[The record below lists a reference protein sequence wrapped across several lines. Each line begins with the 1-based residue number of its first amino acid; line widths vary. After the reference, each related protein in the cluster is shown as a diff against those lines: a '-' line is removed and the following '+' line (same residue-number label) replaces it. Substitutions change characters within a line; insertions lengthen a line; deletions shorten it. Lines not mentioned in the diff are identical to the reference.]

1 MADKTLNVRVKH
13 RYDTEANWTSKNPVL
28 LAGELAFSKDKNGR
42 YKVGDGTSK
51 WTDLPYATANSL
63 AEHASGEGFEYGY
76 AYSKTITIPKTTT
89 VTTYYVQIAKDA
101 DFRFKNYYIR
111 TSGNNTQYSFKAEIS
126 ANAYMSPHIILN
138 TQKYNTNEV
147 KNILVCKGTTNSACH
162 NIFLVIDSA
171 TSYNK
176 TIYIWSDN
184 SLLDTVSTTAPAT
197 ATELNVNIL
206 TEDFIYTSKKVVANI
221 SGSAT
226 SAPWSGITGKP
237 STYPPSSHTHSYLP
251 LNGGTLTGALTAPNI
266 IASNY
271 FTTPTMLGEGSTS
284 TYYHRVDFGHSGVNQ
299 FDFYEYG
306 GLYNFYQ
313 NQSAGKDKAV
323 LLGKITANGW
333 EGNVVGNV
341 TGKASTA
348 GTADVANSVDWSKVT
363 NKPSTFT
370 PSSHSHTFNQISD
383 RTTYI
388 YDASTSRT
396 KNTVLAAPNGSDG
409 KATFRALTAADI
421 PNLTKSKISDFP
433 TSMPA
438 SDVSSWAKASTKPSY
453 TKAEVGLGNV
463 DNTADANKSVKYATS
478 AGSAESCTGNAATAT
493 KLATS
498 RTVSGGTDITM
509 SFNYDGSGNS
519 LANIGYYNCN
529 ASNGNTNNYPY
540 HRFAKLD
547 VIADPYRD
555 QTMTVYIT
563 QDYNGGCFG
572 IARISLRTN
581 NSSYV
586 SEAEAK
592 WLVRSGFSADA
603 LQVAIYEVYGKTYA
617 DAFIKLPGTYNGT
630 VIRAIANGGRGSISR
645 TWTLIN
651 SREVDSTTTSDAKT
665 STESYVNITTAG
677 TEIHNQAYSKIITG
691 VDAGT
696 TSAANSVAW
705 GGISGKPA
713 IVGKTIKSR
722 SNLGDANWTD
732 LTTAQG
738 LIPDMAFISYWN
750 GAFSGAS
757 SNLAY
762 CNKGAFGSIVTKNI
776 NDYATANHNHDS
788 VYAKLSHNHAISDI
802 TNLQTTLNGKAN
814 SSHTHSYLP
823 LSGGT
828 LTGNLTVNG
837 GITTSSDII
846 IPSICFSQDKDS
858 IALGMTAD
866 NTIIVPNHKITIGN
880 LLKANGGISTE
891 DISTTNIDITKLT
904 FTRSTAAS
912 INFSNNKV
920 SINSAGLN
928 VDNGASFGA
937 AISINGTVIAN
948 GSVRFIDYYSESTG
962 DGNTRRAV
970 SSSAT
975 DGLKVGYL
983 KSKTNSSTS
992 KKQFCVMGQW
1002 GKEDDFGNATTKGSW
1017 TTGYI
1022 LIDSTSDVRLK
1033 KNIKNTDISA
1043 LPIINQMKVRQF
1055 DWKETG
1061 VHQQLGLVADELDK
1075 FDPLLTVGGGYE
1087 ADGSMYVKQIDRLLL
1102 TEYAIKGIQEQ
1113 QDEIVELQKENKEL
1127 KQKISEIDTLKDEL
1141 IQLKALIMNK

>member
-51 WTDLPYATANSL
+51 WTDLPYAYDSDINNVANK
-63 AEHASGEGFEYGY
+63 ASDFKYKYELSESQGSSFYTKLFTLTVTQYSNYNYQFAITSRTDGVSYVNVYADSSNSTYIQNCTIRYTHNNSVSDIVINNVKGFLYKDANKNATRLEVWMKVDAWGDIRLFDKTIGDRNGTLTWNTDFKRETGFP
-76 AYSKTITIPKTTT
+76 ASSNSDTITIVNPTPYT
-89 VTTYYVQIAKDA
+89 I
-101 DFRFKNYYIR
+101 
-111 TSGNNTQYSFKAEIS
+111 SWNN
-126 ANAYMSPHIILN
+126 
-138 TQKYNTNEV
+138 
-147 KNILVCKGTTNSACH
+147 
-162 NIFLVIDSA
+162 VI
-171 TSYNK
+171 NK
-176 TIYIWSDN
+176 P
-184 SLLDTVSTTAPAT
+184 L
-197 ATELNVNIL
+197 
-206 TEDFIYTSKKVVANI
+206 
-221 SGSAT
+221 
-226 SAPWSGITGKP
+226 
-237 STYPPSSHTHSYLP
+237 TYPPSSHTHSYLP

-341 TGKASTA
+341 IGKAS
-348 GTADVANSVDWSKVT
+348 TADVANSVDWSKVT

-478 AGSAESCTGNAATAT
+478 AGSAGSCTGNAATAT

-563 QDYNGGCFG
+563 QDYNGGGFG
-572 IARISLRTN
+572 VARISLRTN

-651 SREVDSTTTSDAKT
+651 SREADSTTTSDAKT

-713 IVGKTIKSR
+713 IVGKTIKSC

-846 IPSICFSQDKDS
+846 IPSICFSQNKDS

-866 NTIIVPNHKITIGN
+866 NTIIVPNHKIAIGN

-904 FTRSTAAS
+904 FTGSTAAS
-912 INFSNNKV
+912 INFSNRKV

-928 VDNGASFGA
+928 VDNGATFGA
-937 AISINGTVIAN
+937 AISIDGTVIAN

-970 SSSAT
+970 SSAAT

-1141 IQLKALIMNK
+1141 VQLKALIMNK

>member
-138 TQKYNTNEV
+138 TQEYNTNEV

-341 TGKASTA
+341 TG
-348 GTADVANSVDWSKVT
+348 
-363 NKPSTFT
+363 
-370 PSSHSHTFNQISD
+370 
-383 RTTYI
+383 
-388 YDASTSRT
+388 
-396 KNTVLAAPNGSDG
+396 
-409 KATFRALTAADI
+409 
-421 PNLTKSKISDFP
+421 
-433 TSMPA
+433 
-438 SDVSSWAKASTKPSY
+438 
-453 TKAEVGLGNV
+453 NV
-463 DNTADANKSVKYATS
+463 
-478 AGSAESCTGNAATAT
+478 TGNAATAT

-555 QTMTVYIT
+555 QTMTVYIS
-563 QDYNGGCFG
+563 QDYNNGCFG

-651 SREVDSTTTSDAKT
+651 SREADSTTTSDAKT

-750 GAFSGAS
+750 GAFSGTS

-828 LTGNLTVNG
+828 LTGNLIVNG

-866 NTIIVPNHKITIGN
+866 NTIIVPNHKIAIGN

-904 FTRSTAAS
+904 FTGSTAAS
-912 INFSNNKV
+912 INFSNRKV

-928 VDNGASFGA
+928 VDNGATFGA
-937 AISINGTVIAN
+937 AISID

-962 DGNTRRAV
+962 DGNRRRAV
-970 SSSAT
+970 SSSVT
-975 DGLKVGYL
+975 DGLKVGFL

-1017 TTGYI
+1017 TMGYI

-1141 IQLKALIMNK
+1141 VQLKALIMNK

>member
-333 EGNVVGNV
+333 EGNVVG
-341 TGKASTA
+341 
-348 GTADVANSVDWSKVT
+348 SV
-363 NKPSTFT
+363 
-370 PSSHSHTFNQISD
+370 
-383 RTTYI
+383 
-388 YDASTSRT
+388 
-396 KNTVLAAPNGSDG
+396 
-409 KATFRALTAADI
+409 
-421 PNLTKSKISDFP
+421 
-433 TSMPA
+433 
-438 SDVSSWAKASTKPSY
+438 
-453 TKAEVGLGNV
+453 
-463 DNTADANKSVKYATS
+463 
-478 AGSAESCTGNAATAT
+478 TGNAATAT

-651 SREVDSTTTSDAKT
+651 SREADSTTTSDAKT

-750 GAFSGAS
+750 GAFSDTS

-866 NTIIVPNHKITIGN
+866 NTIIVPNHKIAIGN

-904 FTRSTAAS
+904 FTGSTAAS
-912 INFSNNKV
+912 INFSNRKV

-928 VDNGASFGA
+928 VDNGATFGA
-937 AISINGTVIAN
+937 AISIDGTVIAN

-975 DGLKVGYL
+975 DGLKVGFL

-1141 IQLKALIMNK
+1141 VQLKALIMNK

>member
-63 AEHASGEGFEYGY
+63 AEHASREGFEYGY

-138 TQKYNTNEV
+138 TQQYNTNEV

-341 TGKASTA
+341 TG
-348 GTADVANSVDWSKVT
+348 
-363 NKPSTFT
+363 
-370 PSSHSHTFNQISD
+370 
-383 RTTYI
+383 
-388 YDASTSRT
+388 
-396 KNTVLAAPNGSDG
+396 
-409 KATFRALTAADI
+409 
-421 PNLTKSKISDFP
+421 
-433 TSMPA
+433 
-438 SDVSSWAKASTKPSY
+438 
-453 TKAEVGLGNV
+453 
-463 DNTADANKSVKYATS
+463 
-478 AGSAESCTGNAATAT
+478 NAATAT

-651 SREVDSTTTSDAKT
+651 SREADSTTTSDAKT

-713 IVGKTIKSR
+713 IVEKTIKSR

-866 NTIIVPNHKITIGN
+866 NTIIVPNHKIAIGN

-928 VDNGASFGA
+928 VDNGATFGA
-937 AISINGTVIAN
+937 AISVSGSITAN

-970 SSSAT
+970 SSSVI

-1127 KQKISEIDTLKDEL
+1127 KQKIYEIDTLKDEL
-1141 IQLKALIMNK
+1141 VQLKALIMNK

>member
-51 WTDLPYATANSL
+51 WIDLPYATANSL
-63 AEHASGEGFEYGY
+63 AEHASREGFEYGY

-101 DFRFKNYYIR
+101 DFRFKNYYIK

-126 ANAYMSPHIILN
+126 ANAYMGPHIILN
-138 TQKYNTNEV
+138 TQQYNTNEV
-147 KNILVCKGTTNSACH
+147 KNILICKGTTNSACH

-226 SAPWSGITGKP
+226 SAPWSGITG
-237 STYPPSSHTHSYLP
+237 
-251 LNGGTLTGALTAPNI
+251 
-266 IASNY
+266 
-271 FTTPTMLGEGSTS
+271 
-284 TYYHRVDFGHSGVNQ
+284 
-299 FDFYEYG
+299 
-306 GLYNFYQ
+306 
-313 NQSAGKDKAV
+313 
-323 LLGKITANGW
+323 
-333 EGNVVGNV
+333 
-341 TGKASTA
+341 
-348 GTADVANSVDWSKVT
+348 
-363 NKPSTFT
+363 KPSTFT

-493 KLATS
+493 KLVTS

-651 SREVDSTTTSDAKT
+651 SREADSTTTSDAKT

-866 NTIIVPNHKITIGN
+866 NTIIVPNHKIAIGN

-912 INFSNNKV
+912 INFSNRKV

-928 VDNGASFGA
+928 VDNGATFGA
-937 AISINGTVIAN
+937 AISVSGSITAN

-970 SSSAT
+970 SSSVT

-1141 IQLKALIMNK
+1141 VQLKALIMNK

>member
-51 WTDLPYATANSL
+51 WTDLPYAYDSDINNVANK
-63 AEHASGEGFEYGY
+63 ASDFKYKYELSEGQGSSFYTKLFTLTVTQYSNYNYQFAITSRTDGVSYVNVY
-76 AYSKTITIPKTTT
+76 ADSSNSTYIQNCTIQYTHNNSVSDIVINNVKGFLYKDANKNATRLEVWMKVDAWGDIRLFDKTIGDRSGTLTWNTDFKRETGFPTSSNSDTITIVNPTPYT
-89 VTTYYVQIAKDA
+89 I
-101 DFRFKNYYIR
+101 
-111 TSGNNTQYSFKAEIS
+111 SWNN
-126 ANAYMSPHIILN
+126 
-138 TQKYNTNEV
+138 
-147 KNILVCKGTTNSACH
+147 
-162 NIFLVIDSA
+162 VI
-171 TSYNK
+171 
-176 TIYIWSDN
+176 
-184 SLLDTVSTTAPAT
+184 
-197 ATELNVNIL
+197 
-206 TEDFIYTSKKVVANI
+206 
-221 SGSAT
+221 
-226 SAPWSGITGKP
+226 
-237 STYPPSSHTHSYLP
+237 
-251 LNGGTLTGALTAPNI
+251 
-266 IASNY
+266 
-271 FTTPTMLGEGSTS
+271 
-284 TYYHRVDFGHSGVNQ
+284 
-299 FDFYEYG
+299 
-306 GLYNFYQ
+306 
-313 NQSAGKDKAV
+313 
-323 LLGKITANGW
+323 
-333 EGNVVGNV
+333 
-341 TGKASTA
+341 
-348 GTADVANSVDWSKVT
+348 

-478 AGSAESCTGNAATAT
+478 AGSAELCTGNAATAT
-493 KLATS
+493 KLVTS

-563 QDYNGGCFG
+563 QDYNGGGFG
-572 IARISLRTN
+572 VARISLRTN

-713 IVGKTIKSR
+713 IVEKTIKSR

-866 NTIIVPNHKITIGN
+866 NTIIVPNHKIAIGN

-904 FTRSTAAS
+904 FTGSTAAS
-912 INFSNNKV
+912 INFSNRKV

-928 VDNGASFGA
+928 VDNGATFGA
-937 AISINGTVIAN
+937 AISVSGSITAN

-970 SSSAT
+970 SSSVV

-1127 KQKISEIDTLKDEL
+1127 KQKISEIDILKDEL

>member
-333 EGNVVGNV
+333 EGNVTGNV
-341 TGKASTA
+341 
-348 GTADVANSVDWSKVT
+348 
-363 NKPSTFT
+363 
-370 PSSHSHTFNQISD
+370 
-383 RTTYI
+383 
-388 YDASTSRT
+388 
-396 KNTVLAAPNGSDG
+396 
-409 KATFRALTAADI
+409 
-421 PNLTKSKISDFP
+421 
-433 TSMPA
+433 
-438 SDVSSWAKASTKPSY
+438 
-453 TKAEVGLGNV
+453 
-463 DNTADANKSVKYATS
+463 
-478 AGSAESCTGNAATAT
+478 TGNAATAT

-651 SREVDSTTTSDAKT
+651 SREADSTTTSDAKT

-802 TNLQTTLNGKAN
+802 TNLQTALNGKAN
-814 SSHTHSYLP
+814 SSHTHPYLP

-828 LTGNLTVNG
+828 LTGNLIVNG

-866 NTIIVPNHKITIGN
+866 NTIIVPNHKIAIGN

-912 INFSNNKV
+912 INFSNSKV

-928 VDNGASFGA
+928 VDNGATFGA
-937 AISINGTVIAN
+937 AISID

-962 DGNTRRAV
+962 DGNRRRAV
-970 SSSAT
+970 SSSVT
-975 DGLKVGYL
+975 DGLKVGFL

-1017 TTGYI
+1017 TMGYI

>member
-51 WTDLPYATANSL
+51 WADLPYAYDSDINNVANK
-63 AEHASGEGFEYGY
+63 ASDFKYKYKLSEGQGSSFYT
-76 AYSKTITIPKTTT
+76 KLFTLT
-89 VTTYYVQIAKDA
+89 V
-101 DFRFKNYYIR
+101 
-111 TSGNNTQYSFKAEIS
+111 TQYSNYNYQFAITSRTDGVSYVNVYADSSNSTYIQNCTIRYTHNNSVSDIVINNVKGFLYKD
-126 ANAYMSPHIILN
+126 ANKNATRL
-138 TQKYNTNEV
+138 EV
-147 KNILVCKGTTNSACH
+147 WMKVDAWEDIRL
-162 NIFLVIDSA
+162 FD
-171 TSYNK
+171 K
-176 TIYIWSDN
+176 TIGDRSGTLTWNTDFKRETGFPASSNSDTI
-184 SLLDTVSTTAPAT
+184 TVVNPTPYTISWN
-197 ATELNVNIL
+197 NVIN
-206 TEDFIYTSKKVVANI
+206 
-221 SGSAT
+221 
-226 SAPWSGITGKP
+226 KP
-237 STYPPSSHTHSYLP
+237 LTYPPSSHTHSYLP

-498 RTVSGGTDITM
+498 RTVFGGTDITM

-563 QDYNGGCFG
+563 QDYNGGGFG
-572 IARISLRTN
+572 VARISLRTN

-651 SREVDSTTTSDAKT
+651 SREADSTTTSDAKT

-713 IVGKTIKSR
+713 IVEKTIKSR

-776 NDYATANHNHDS
+776 NDYAIANHNHDS

-802 TNLQTTLNGKAN
+802 TNLQTTLNG
-814 SSHTHSYLP
+814 
-823 LSGGT
+823 
-828 LTGNLTVNG
+828 
-837 GITTSSDII
+837 
-846 IPSICFSQDKDS
+846 
-858 IALGMTAD
+858 
-866 NTIIVPNHKITIGN
+866 
-880 LLKANGGISTE
+880 
-891 DISTTNIDITKLT
+891 
-904 FTRSTAAS
+904 
-912 INFSNNKV
+912 
-920 SINSAGLN
+920 
-928 VDNGASFGA
+928 
-937 AISINGTVIAN
+937 
-948 GSVRFIDYYSESTG
+948 
-962 DGNTRRAV
+962 
-970 SSSAT
+970 
-975 DGLKVGYL
+975 
-983 KSKTNSSTS
+983 
-992 KKQFCVMGQW
+992 
-1002 GKEDDFGNATTKGSW
+1002 
-1017 TTGYI
+1017 
-1022 LIDSTSDVRLK
+1022 
-1033 KNIKNTDISA
+1033 
-1043 LPIINQMKVRQF
+1043 
-1055 DWKETG
+1055 
-1061 VHQQLGLVADELDK
+1061 
-1075 FDPLLTVGGGYE
+1075 
-1087 ADGSMYVKQIDRLLL
+1087 
-1102 TEYAIKGIQEQ
+1102 KGIQEQ

-1141 IQLKALIMNK
+1141 VQLKALIMNK

>member
-341 TGKASTA
+341 
-348 GTADVANSVDWSKVT
+348 V
-363 NKPSTFT
+363 
-370 PSSHSHTFNQISD
+370 
-383 RTTYI
+383 
-388 YDASTSRT
+388 
-396 KNTVLAAPNGSDG
+396 
-409 KATFRALTAADI
+409 
-421 PNLTKSKISDFP
+421 
-433 TSMPA
+433 
-438 SDVSSWAKASTKPSY
+438 
-453 TKAEVGLGNV
+453 GNV
-463 DNTADANKSVKYATS
+463 
-478 AGSAESCTGNAATAT
+478 TGNAATAT

-651 SREVDSTTTSDAKT
+651 SREADSTTTSDAKT

-802 TNLQTTLNGKAN
+802 TNLQTILNGKAN

-828 LTGNLTVNG
+828 LTGNLIVNG

-866 NTIIVPNHKITIGN
+866 NTIIVPNHKIAIGN

-904 FTRSTAAS
+904 FTGSTAAS
-912 INFSNNKV
+912 INFSNRKV

-928 VDNGASFGA
+928 VDNGATFGA
-937 AISINGTVIAN
+937 AISID

-962 DGNTRRAV
+962 DGNRRRAV
-970 SSSAT
+970 SSSVT
-975 DGLKVGYL
+975 DGLKVGFL

-1017 TTGYI
+1017 TMGYI

-1141 IQLKALIMNK
+1141 VQLKALIMNK

>member
-28 LAGELAFSKDKNGR
+28 LAGELAFSNDKNGR

-51 WTDLPYATANSL
+51 WTDLPYAYDSDINNVANK
-63 AEHASGEGFEYGY
+63 ASDFKYKYELSEGQGSSFYTKLFTLTVTQYSNYNYQFAITSRTDGVSYVNVY
-76 AYSKTITIPKTTT
+76 ADSNNSTYIQNCTIRYTHNNSVSDIVINNVKGFLYKDANKNATRLEVWMKVDAWGDIRLFDKTIGDRSGTLTWNTDFKRETGFPASSNSDTITIVNPTPYT
-89 VTTYYVQIAKDA
+89 I
-101 DFRFKNYYIR
+101 
-111 TSGNNTQYSFKAEIS
+111 SWNN
-126 ANAYMSPHIILN
+126 
-138 TQKYNTNEV
+138 
-147 KNILVCKGTTNSACH
+147 
-162 NIFLVIDSA
+162 VI
-171 TSYNK
+171 N
-176 TIYIWSDN
+176 
-184 SLLDTVSTTAPAT
+184 
-197 ATELNVNIL
+197 
-206 TEDFIYTSKKVVANI
+206 
-221 SGSAT
+221 
-226 SAPWSGITGKP
+226 KP
-237 STYPPSSHTHSYLP
+237 STYPPSSHT
-251 LNGGTLTGALTAPNI
+251 
-266 IASNY
+266 
-271 FTTPTMLGEGSTS
+271 
-284 TYYHRVDFGHSGVNQ
+284 
-299 FDFYEYG
+299 
-306 GLYNFYQ
+306 
-313 NQSAGKDKAV
+313 
-323 LLGKITANGW
+323 
-333 EGNVVGNV
+333 
-341 TGKASTA
+341 
-348 GTADVANSVDWSKVT
+348 
-363 NKPSTFT
+363 
-370 PSSHSHTFNQISD
+370 HTFNQISD

-493 KLATS
+493 KLVTS

-713 IVGKTIKSR
+713 IVEKTIKSR

-866 NTIIVPNHKITIGN
+866 NTIIVPNHKIAIGN

-904 FTRSTAAS
+904 FTGSTVAS
-912 INFSNNKV
+912 INFSNRKV

-928 VDNGASFGA
+928 VDNGATFGA
-937 AISINGTVIAN
+937 AISISGSITAN

-970 SSSAT
+970 SSSAI

-1141 IQLKALIMNK
+1141 IQLEALIMNK

>member
-341 TGKASTA
+341 
-348 GTADVANSVDWSKVT
+348 V
-363 NKPSTFT
+363 
-370 PSSHSHTFNQISD
+370 
-383 RTTYI
+383 
-388 YDASTSRT
+388 
-396 KNTVLAAPNGSDG
+396 
-409 KATFRALTAADI
+409 
-421 PNLTKSKISDFP
+421 
-433 TSMPA
+433 
-438 SDVSSWAKASTKPSY
+438 
-453 TKAEVGLGNV
+453 
-463 DNTADANKSVKYATS
+463 
-478 AGSAESCTGNAATAT
+478 GNAATAT

-547 VIADPYRD
+547 VIADPYID
-555 QTMTVYIT
+555 QTMTVYIS
-563 QDYNGGCFG
+563 QDYNNGCFG

-651 SREVDSTTTSDAKT
+651 SREADSTTTSDAKT

-677 TEIHNQAYSKIITG
+677 TEIHDQAYSKIITG
-691 VDAGT
+691 VDAGI

-866 NTIIVPNHKITIGN
+866 NTIIVPNHKIAIGN

-912 INFSNNKV
+912 INFSNRKV

-928 VDNGASFGA
+928 VDNGATFGA
-937 AISINGTVIAN
+937 AISINGSVTAN

-970 SSSAT
+970 SSSVT
-975 DGLKVGYL
+975 DGLRVGYL

-1017 TTGYI
+1017 TAGYI

-1141 IQLKALIMNK
+1141 VQLKALIMNK

>member
-51 WTDLPYATANSL
+51 WTDLPYAYDSDINNVANK
-63 AEHASGEGFEYGY
+63 ASDFKYKYELSESQGSSFYTKLFTLTVTQYSNYNYQFAITSRTDGVSYVNVYADSSNSTYIQNCTIRYTHNNSVSDIVINNVKGFLYKDANKNATRLEVWMKVDAWGDIRLFDKTIGDRSGTLTWNTDFKRETGFP
-76 AYSKTITIPKTTT
+76 ASSNSDTITIVNPTPYT
-89 VTTYYVQIAKDA
+89 I
-101 DFRFKNYYIR
+101 
-111 TSGNNTQYSFKAEIS
+111 SWNN
-126 ANAYMSPHIILN
+126 
-138 TQKYNTNEV
+138 
-147 KNILVCKGTTNSACH
+147 
-162 NIFLVIDSA
+162 VI
-171 TSYNK
+171 NK
-176 TIYIWSDN
+176 P
-184 SLLDTVSTTAPAT
+184 L
-197 ATELNVNIL
+197 
-206 TEDFIYTSKKVVANI
+206 
-221 SGSAT
+221 
-226 SAPWSGITGKP
+226 
-237 STYPPSSHTHSYLP
+237 TYPPSSHTHSYLP

-341 TGKASTA
+341 
-348 GTADVANSVDWSKVT
+348 
-363 NKPSTFT
+363 
-370 PSSHSHTFNQISD
+370 
-383 RTTYI
+383 
-388 YDASTSRT
+388 
-396 KNTVLAAPNGSDG
+396 
-409 KATFRALTAADI
+409 
-421 PNLTKSKISDFP
+421 
-433 TSMPA
+433 
-438 SDVSSWAKASTKPSY
+438 
-453 TKAEVGLGNV
+453 
-463 DNTADANKSVKYATS
+463 
-478 AGSAESCTGNAATAT
+478 TGNAATAT

-651 SREVDSTTTSDAKT
+651 SREADSTTTSDAKT

-750 GAFSGAS
+750 GAFSGTS

-837 GITTSSDII
+837 SITTSSDII

-866 NTIIVPNHKITIGN
+866 NTIIVPNHKIAIGN

-904 FTRSTAAS
+904 FTGSTAAS
-912 INFSNNKV
+912 INFSNRKV

-928 VDNGASFGA
+928 VDNGATFGA
-937 AISINGTVIAN
+937 AISIDGTVIAN

-975 DGLKVGYL
+975 DGLKVGFL

-1017 TTGYI
+1017 TMGYI

>member
-51 WTDLPYATANSL
+51 WTDLPYAYDSDINNVANK
-63 AEHASGEGFEYGY
+63 ASDFKYKYELSEGQGSSFYTKLFTLTVTQYSNYNYQFAITSRTDGVSYVNVY
-76 AYSKTITIPKTTT
+76 ADSSNSTYIQNCTIQYTHNNSVSDIVINNVKGFLYKDANKNATRLEVWMKVDAWGDIRLFDKTIGDRSGTLTWNTDFKRETGFPTSSNSDTITIVNPTPYT
-89 VTTYYVQIAKDA
+89 I
-101 DFRFKNYYIR
+101 
-111 TSGNNTQYSFKAEIS
+111 SWNN
-126 ANAYMSPHIILN
+126 
-138 TQKYNTNEV
+138 
-147 KNILVCKGTTNSACH
+147 
-162 NIFLVIDSA
+162 VI
-171 TSYNK
+171 
-176 TIYIWSDN
+176 
-184 SLLDTVSTTAPAT
+184 
-197 ATELNVNIL
+197 
-206 TEDFIYTSKKVVANI
+206 
-221 SGSAT
+221 
-226 SAPWSGITGKP
+226 
-237 STYPPSSHTHSYLP
+237 
-251 LNGGTLTGALTAPNI
+251 
-266 IASNY
+266 
-271 FTTPTMLGEGSTS
+271 
-284 TYYHRVDFGHSGVNQ
+284 
-299 FDFYEYG
+299 
-306 GLYNFYQ
+306 
-313 NQSAGKDKAV
+313 
-323 LLGKITANGW
+323 
-333 EGNVVGNV
+333 
-341 TGKASTA
+341 
-348 GTADVANSVDWSKVT
+348 

-493 KLATS
+493 KLVTS

-563 QDYNGGCFG
+563 QDYNGGGFG
-572 IARISLRTN
+572 VARISLRTN

-651 SREVDSTTTSDAKT
+651 SREADSTTTSDAKT

-837 GITTSSDII
+837 CITTSSDII

-866 NTIIVPNHKITIGN
+866 NTIIVPNHKIAIGN

-891 DISTTNIDITKLT
+891 DIFTTNIDITKLT
-904 FTRSTAAS
+904 FTGSTAAS
-912 INFSNNKV
+912 INFSNKKV

-928 VDNGASFGA
+928 VDNGATFGA
-937 AISINGTVIAN
+937 AISIDGTVIAN

-983 KSKTNSSTS
+983 KSKINSSTS

-1141 IQLKALIMNK
+1141 VQLEALIMNK

>member
-51 WTDLPYATANSL
+51 WTDLPYAYDSDINNVANK
-63 AEHASGEGFEYGY
+63 ASDFKYKYELSEGQGSSFYTKLFTLTVTQYSNYNYQFAITSRTDGVSYVNVY
-76 AYSKTITIPKTTT
+76 ADSSNSTYIQNCTIRYTHNNSVSDIVINNVKGFLYKDANKNATRLEVWMKVDAWGDIRLFDKTIGDRSGTLTWNTDFKRETGFPTSSNSDTITIVNPTPYT
-89 VTTYYVQIAKDA
+89 I
-101 DFRFKNYYIR
+101 
-111 TSGNNTQYSFKAEIS
+111 SWNN
-126 ANAYMSPHIILN
+126 
-138 TQKYNTNEV
+138 
-147 KNILVCKGTTNSACH
+147 
-162 NIFLVIDSA
+162 VI
-171 TSYNK
+171 N
-176 TIYIWSDN
+176 
-184 SLLDTVSTTAPAT
+184 
-197 ATELNVNIL
+197 
-206 TEDFIYTSKKVVANI
+206 
-221 SGSAT
+221 
-226 SAPWSGITGKP
+226 KP
-237 STYPPSSHTHSYLP
+237 STYPPSSHT
-251 LNGGTLTGALTAPNI
+251 
-266 IASNY
+266 
-271 FTTPTMLGEGSTS
+271 
-284 TYYHRVDFGHSGVNQ
+284 
-299 FDFYEYG
+299 
-306 GLYNFYQ
+306 
-313 NQSAGKDKAV
+313 
-323 LLGKITANGW
+323 
-333 EGNVVGNV
+333 
-341 TGKASTA
+341 
-348 GTADVANSVDWSKVT
+348 
-363 NKPSTFT
+363 
-370 PSSHSHTFNQISD
+370 HTFNQISD

-563 QDYNGGCFG
+563 QDYNGGGFG
-572 IARISLRTN
+572 VARISLRTN

-651 SREVDSTTTSDAKT
+651 SREVDSTMTSDAKT

-866 NTIIVPNHKITIGN
+866 NTIIVPNHKIAIGN

-904 FTRSTAAS
+904 FTGSTAAS
-912 INFSNNKV
+912 INFSNRKV

-928 VDNGASFGA
+928 VDNGATFGA
-937 AISINGTVIAN
+937 AISISGSITAN

-970 SSSAT
+970 SSSVI

-1141 IQLKALIMNK
+1141 VKLKALIMNK

>member
-51 WTDLPYATANSL
+51 WTDLPYAYDSDINNVANK
-63 AEHASGEGFEYGY
+63 ASDFKYKYELSEGQGSSFYTKLFTLTVTQYSNYNYQFAITSRTDGVSYVNVY
-76 AYSKTITIPKTTT
+76 ADSSNSTYIQNCTIRYTHNNSVSDIVINNVKGFLYKDANKNATRLEVWMKVDAWGDIRLFDKTIGDRSGTLTWNTDFKRETGFPTSSNSDTITIVNPTPYT
-89 VTTYYVQIAKDA
+89 I
-101 DFRFKNYYIR
+101 
-111 TSGNNTQYSFKAEIS
+111 SWNN
-126 ANAYMSPHIILN
+126 
-138 TQKYNTNEV
+138 
-147 KNILVCKGTTNSACH
+147 
-162 NIFLVIDSA
+162 VI
-171 TSYNK
+171 
-176 TIYIWSDN
+176 
-184 SLLDTVSTTAPAT
+184 
-197 ATELNVNIL
+197 
-206 TEDFIYTSKKVVANI
+206 
-221 SGSAT
+221 
-226 SAPWSGITGKP
+226 
-237 STYPPSSHTHSYLP
+237 
-251 LNGGTLTGALTAPNI
+251 
-266 IASNY
+266 
-271 FTTPTMLGEGSTS
+271 
-284 TYYHRVDFGHSGVNQ
+284 
-299 FDFYEYG
+299 
-306 GLYNFYQ
+306 
-313 NQSAGKDKAV
+313 
-323 LLGKITANGW
+323 
-333 EGNVVGNV
+333 
-341 TGKASTA
+341 
-348 GTADVANSVDWSKVT
+348 

-493 KLATS
+493 KLVTS

-563 QDYNGGCFG
+563 QDYNGGGFG
-572 IARISLRTN
+572 VARISLRTN

-651 SREVDSTTTSDAKT
+651 SREADSTTTSDAKT

-713 IVGKTIKSR
+713 IVEKTIKSR

-750 GAFSGAS
+750 GAFSGDS

-866 NTIIVPNHKITIGN
+866 NTIIVPNHKIAIGN

-912 INFSNNKV
+912 INFSNRKV

-928 VDNGASFGA
+928 VDNGATFGA
-937 AISINGTVIAN
+937 AISVSGSITAN

-970 SSSAT
+970 SSSVT

-1141 IQLKALIMNK
+1141 VKLKALIMNK

>member
-341 TGKASTA
+341 TG
-348 GTADVANSVDWSKVT
+348 
-363 NKPSTFT
+363 
-370 PSSHSHTFNQISD
+370 
-383 RTTYI
+383 
-388 YDASTSRT
+388 
-396 KNTVLAAPNGSDG
+396 
-409 KATFRALTAADI
+409 
-421 PNLTKSKISDFP
+421 
-433 TSMPA
+433 
-438 SDVSSWAKASTKPSY
+438 
-453 TKAEVGLGNV
+453 
-463 DNTADANKSVKYATS
+463 
-478 AGSAESCTGNAATAT
+478 NAATAT

-651 SREVDSTTTSDAKT
+651 SREADSTTTSDAKT

-750 GAFSGAS
+750 GAFSGTS

-866 NTIIVPNHKITIGN
+866 NTIIVPNHKIAIGN

-904 FTRSTAAS
+904 FTGSTAAS
-912 INFSNNKV
+912 INFSNRKV

-928 VDNGASFGA
+928 VDNGATFGA
-937 AISINGTVIAN
+937 AISIDGTVIAN

-975 DGLKVGYL
+975 DGLKVGFL

-1141 IQLKALIMNK
+1141 VQLKALIMNK

>member
-333 EGNVVGNV
+333 EGNVVG
-341 TGKASTA
+341 
-348 GTADVANSVDWSKVT
+348 SV
-363 NKPSTFT
+363 
-370 PSSHSHTFNQISD
+370 
-383 RTTYI
+383 
-388 YDASTSRT
+388 
-396 KNTVLAAPNGSDG
+396 
-409 KATFRALTAADI
+409 
-421 PNLTKSKISDFP
+421 
-433 TSMPA
+433 
-438 SDVSSWAKASTKPSY
+438 
-453 TKAEVGLGNV
+453 
-463 DNTADANKSVKYATS
+463 
-478 AGSAESCTGNAATAT
+478 TGNAATAT

-651 SREVDSTTTSDAKT
+651 SREADSTTTSDAKT

-750 GAFSGAS
+750 GAFSGTS

-866 NTIIVPNHKITIGN
+866 NTIIVPNHKIAIGN

-904 FTRSTAAS
+904 FTGSTAAS
-912 INFSNNKV
+912 INFSNRKV

-928 VDNGASFGA
+928 VDNGATFGA
-937 AISINGTVIAN
+937 AISIDGTVIAN

-975 DGLKVGYL
+975 DGLKVGFL

-1141 IQLKALIMNK
+1141 VQLKALIMNK

>member
-341 TGKASTA
+341 TG
-348 GTADVANSVDWSKVT
+348 
-363 NKPSTFT
+363 
-370 PSSHSHTFNQISD
+370 
-383 RTTYI
+383 
-388 YDASTSRT
+388 
-396 KNTVLAAPNGSDG
+396 
-409 KATFRALTAADI
+409 
-421 PNLTKSKISDFP
+421 
-433 TSMPA
+433 
-438 SDVSSWAKASTKPSY
+438 
-453 TKAEVGLGNV
+453 
-463 DNTADANKSVKYATS
+463 
-478 AGSAESCTGNAATAT
+478 NAATAT

-555 QTMTVYIT
+555 QTMTVYIS
-563 QDYNGGCFG
+563 QDYNNGCFG

-651 SREVDSTTTSDAKT
+651 SREADSTTTSDAKT

-691 VDAGT
+691 VDAGI

-866 NTIIVPNHKITIGN
+866 NTIIVPNHKIAIGN

-928 VDNGASFGA
+928 VDNGATFGA
-937 AISINGTVIAN
+937 AISINGSVTAN

-970 SSSAT
+970 SSSVI

-1141 IQLKALIMNK
+1141 VQLKALIMNK

>member
-63 AEHASGEGFEYGY
+63 AEHASREGFEYGY

-101 DFRFKNYYIR
+101 DFRFKNYYIK

-138 TQKYNTNEV
+138 TQQYNTNEV

-206 TEDFIYTSKKVVANI
+206 TEDFIYTSKKVIANI

-237 STYPPSSHTHSYLP
+237 STYPP
-251 LNGGTLTGALTAPNI
+251 
-266 IASNY
+266 
-271 FTTPTMLGEGSTS
+271 
-284 TYYHRVDFGHSGVNQ
+284 
-299 FDFYEYG
+299 
-306 GLYNFYQ
+306 
-313 NQSAGKDKAV
+313 
-323 LLGKITANGW
+323 
-333 EGNVVGNV
+333 
-341 TGKASTA
+341 
-348 GTADVANSVDWSKVT
+348 
-363 NKPSTFT
+363 
-370 PSSHSHTFNQISD
+370 
-383 RTTYI
+383 
-388 YDASTSRT
+388 
-396 KNTVLAAPNGSDG
+396 
-409 KATFRALTAADI
+409 
-421 PNLTKSKISDFP
+421 
-433 TSMPA
+433 
-438 SDVSSWAKASTKPSY
+438 
-453 TKAEVGLGNV
+453 
-463 DNTADANKSVKYATS
+463 
-478 AGSAESCTGNAATAT
+478 
-493 KLATS
+493 
-498 RTVSGGTDITM
+498 
-509 SFNYDGSGNS
+509 
-519 LANIGYYNCN
+519 
-529 ASNGNTNNYPY
+529 
-540 HRFAKLD
+540 
-547 VIADPYRD
+547 
-555 QTMTVYIT
+555 
-563 QDYNGGCFG
+563 
-572 IARISLRTN
+572 
-581 NSSYV
+581 
-586 SEAEAK
+586 
-592 WLVRSGFSADA
+592 
-603 LQVAIYEVYGKTYA
+603 
-617 DAFIKLPGTYNGT
+617 
-630 VIRAIANGGRGSISR
+630 
-645 TWTLIN
+645 
-651 SREVDSTTTSDAKT
+651 
-665 STESYVNITTAG
+665 
-677 TEIHNQAYSKIITG
+677 
-691 VDAGT
+691 
-696 TSAANSVAW
+696 
-705 GGISGKPA
+705 
-713 IVGKTIKSR
+713 
-722 SNLGDANWTD
+722 
-732 LTTAQG
+732 
-738 LIPDMAFISYWN
+738 
-750 GAFSGAS
+750 
-757 SNLAY
+757 
-762 CNKGAFGSIVTKNI
+762 
-776 NDYATANHNHDS
+776 
-788 VYAKLSHNHAISDI
+788 
-802 TNLQTTLNGKAN
+802 

-866 NTIIVPNHKITIGN
+866 NTIIVPNHKIAIGN

-904 FTRSTAAS
+904 FTGSTAAS
-912 INFSNNKV
+912 INFSNRKV

-928 VDNGASFGA
+928 VDNGATFGA
-937 AISINGTVIAN
+937 AISVSGSITAN

-970 SSSAT
+970 SSSVI

-1141 IQLKALIMNK
+1141 VQLKALIMNK

>member
-42 YKVGDGTSK
+42 YKVGDSTSK

-341 TGKASTA
+341 TG
-348 GTADVANSVDWSKVT
+348 N
-363 NKPSTFT
+363 
-370 PSSHSHTFNQISD
+370 I
-383 RTTYI
+383 
-388 YDASTSRT
+388 
-396 KNTVLAAPNGSDG
+396 
-409 KATFRALTAADI
+409 
-421 PNLTKSKISDFP
+421 
-433 TSMPA
+433 
-438 SDVSSWAKASTKPSY
+438 
-453 TKAEVGLGNV
+453 
-463 DNTADANKSVKYATS
+463 
-478 AGSAESCTGNAATAT
+478 TGNAATAT

-651 SREVDSTTTSDAKT
+651 SREADSTTTSDAKT

-750 GAFSGAS
+750 GAFSGTS

-866 NTIIVPNHKITIGN
+866 NTIIVPNHKIAIGN

-904 FTRSTAAS
+904 FTGSTAAS
-912 INFSNNKV
+912 INFSNRKV

-928 VDNGASFGA
+928 VDNGATFGA
-937 AISINGTVIAN
+937 AISIDGTVIAN

-975 DGLKVGYL
+975 DGLKVGFL

-1127 KQKISEIDTLKDEL
+1127 KQKISEIDTLKNEL
-1141 IQLKALIMNK
+1141 VQLKALIMNK

>member
-63 AEHASGEGFEYGY
+63 AEHASREGFEYGY

-138 TQKYNTNEV
+138 TQQYNTNEV

-251 LNGGTLTGALTAPNI
+251 L
-266 IASNY
+266 
-271 FTTPTMLGEGSTS
+271 
-284 TYYHRVDFGHSGVNQ
+284 
-299 FDFYEYG
+299 
-306 GLYNFYQ
+306 
-313 NQSAGKDKAV
+313 
-323 LLGKITANGW
+323 
-333 EGNVVGNV
+333 
-341 TGKASTA
+341 
-348 GTADVANSVDWSKVT
+348 
-363 NKPSTFT
+363 
-370 PSSHSHTFNQISD
+370 
-383 RTTYI
+383 
-388 YDASTSRT
+388 
-396 KNTVLAAPNGSDG
+396 
-409 KATFRALTAADI
+409 
-421 PNLTKSKISDFP
+421 
-433 TSMPA
+433 
-438 SDVSSWAKASTKPSY
+438 
-453 TKAEVGLGNV
+453 
-463 DNTADANKSVKYATS
+463 
-478 AGSAESCTGNAATAT
+478 
-493 KLATS
+493 
-498 RTVSGGTDITM
+498 
-509 SFNYDGSGNS
+509 
-519 LANIGYYNCN
+519 
-529 ASNGNTNNYPY
+529 
-540 HRFAKLD
+540 
-547 VIADPYRD
+547 
-555 QTMTVYIT
+555 
-563 QDYNGGCFG
+563 
-572 IARISLRTN
+572 
-581 NSSYV
+581 
-586 SEAEAK
+586 
-592 WLVRSGFSADA
+592 
-603 LQVAIYEVYGKTYA
+603 
-617 DAFIKLPGTYNGT
+617 
-630 VIRAIANGGRGSISR
+630 
-645 TWTLIN
+645 
-651 SREVDSTTTSDAKT
+651 
-665 STESYVNITTAG
+665 
-677 TEIHNQAYSKIITG
+677 
-691 VDAGT
+691 
-696 TSAANSVAW
+696 
-705 GGISGKPA
+705 
-713 IVGKTIKSR
+713 
-722 SNLGDANWTD
+722 
-732 LTTAQG
+732 
-738 LIPDMAFISYWN
+738 
-750 GAFSGAS
+750 
-757 SNLAY
+757 
-762 CNKGAFGSIVTKNI
+762 
-776 NDYATANHNHDS
+776 
-788 VYAKLSHNHAISDI
+788 
-802 TNLQTTLNGKAN
+802 
-814 SSHTHSYLP
+814 
-823 LSGGT
+823 SGGT

-866 NTIIVPNHKITIGN
+866 NTIIVPNHKIAIGN

-904 FTRSTAAS
+904 FTGSTAAS
-912 INFSNNKV
+912 INFSNRKV

-928 VDNGASFGA
+928 VDNGATFGA
-937 AISINGTVIAN
+937 AISVSGSITAN

-1141 IQLKALIMNK
+1141 VKLKALIMNK